1 MPEKILTHIDANGE
15 ATMVDVSD
23 KLETQ
28 RIARAS
34 GQVAMS
40 KETLA
45 MIVQASH
52 KKGDVLTVAKIAGIQ
67 AAKRCSDLIPL
78 CHPLALTGIEVSF
91 QIDEAASMVRIQS
104 ECRLR
109 GSTGVEMEALT
120 AVCVAGLTIYDM
132 CKAVDKAMVIG
143 EVKLLKKSGGQSGDW
158 GADQ

>member
-78 CHPLALTGIEVSF
+78 CHPLALTGIEVTF
-91 QIDEAASMVRIQS
+91 QIDEAASMIRIQS

-109 GSTGVEMEALT
+109 GSTGFEMEALT

-132 CKAVDKAMVIG
+132 CKAVDRAMVIG
-143 EVKLLKKSGGQSGDW
+143 EVKLIKKSGGQSGDW
-158 GADQ
+158 GIEQ